1 MMPSK
6 KPPVRRRWTKVA
18 ASVTMLTVVSTA
30 GWAGFLRLTGNV
42 HEIDRGIAYRSAQ
55 LSTERLGRLLVEKHL
70 RAVINLRGPS
80 PGSQWY
86 EDELNV
92 TKQSGAQHFDL
103 ALSAN
108 VEPNDTLVAQLRT
121 LLRTV
126 PRPFLIHC
134 EGGADRSGLAS
145 ALYDLDVRGL
155 SADEADRELSFR
167 FGHFPWLTS
176 KTSAMDRTFWRV
188 IANRDSTIT
197 ARRTLP

>member
-1 MMPSK
+1 MPSK

-18 ASVTMLTVVSTA
+18 ASVTMLTVVSAA

-167 FGHFPWLTS
+167 FGHCPWLTS

>member
-1 MMPSK
+1 MPTK
-6 KPPVRRRWTKVA
+6 KPPARRRWTKAA
-18 ASVTMLTVVSTA
+18 ASVTMLAVVSTA

-55 LSTERLGRLLVEKHL
+55 LPREHFGRLLVEKHM

-80 PGSQWY
+80 PGSRWY
-86 EDELNV
+86 EDELDV
-92 TKQSGAQHFDL
+92 TKQSGAQHFDI

-108 VEPNDTLVAQLRT
+108 VEPNDTLIAQLRS

-155 SADEADRELSFR
+155 SADEADHELSFR

-176 KTSAMDRTFWRV
+176 KTGAMDRTFWRIV
-188 IANRDSTIT
+188 ANRDSAST
-197 ARRTLP
+197 ARRRLP